1 MHPGGVEH
9 RADAGGDAAAD
20 ERRALERNLGIDLD
34 QVLGGD
40 GGVLRHGAAAGK
52 DAERRAAAVVHARRA
67 LERRGKRLA
76 LLEAQHR
83 SPGDA
88 EAALAAHIDEGKDDV
103 VAFGKIADALAHVLH
118 HARALVAEHQRQR
131 QRDRAGYRREIG
143 MAHAAGAQ
151 AHQHLAAL
159 GRVDADF
166 FDLDRLIVLAAENRS
181 CLA

>member
-1 MHPGGVEH
+1 DDALGAGDARALDHREADAAATEHGDARARLHPGGVEH

-103 VAFGKIADALAHVLH
+103 VAFGKIADAL
-118 HARALVAEHQRQR
+118 
-131 QRDRAGYRREIG
+131 
-143 MAHAAGAQ
+143 
-151 AHQHLAAL
+151 
-159 GRVDADF
+159 
-166 FDLDRLIVLAAENRS
+166 
-181 CLA
+181 